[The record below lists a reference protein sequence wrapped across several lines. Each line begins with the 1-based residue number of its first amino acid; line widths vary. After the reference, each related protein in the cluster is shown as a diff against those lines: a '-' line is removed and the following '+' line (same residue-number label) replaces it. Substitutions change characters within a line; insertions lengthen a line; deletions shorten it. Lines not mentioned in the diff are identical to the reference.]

1 MERGELLM
9 AVDKAV
15 DSKALDT
22 LFENIGNAIREK
34 DGTTALITPGNMP
47 AKIRAIQTGVDTSDA
62 TAAASDIA
70 KGETAYVKGAK
81 VTGTADQFLN
91 PIMSY
96 DNTMSYNST
105 SKKVTINS
113 KVFSNYG
120 NIFVENDGRSPLMEL
135 YVNADDF
142 GNATA
147 GEILNGKTCTSAAGL
162 NIAGTMPNQGGKTL
176 NIASKSTPVTIPQG
190 YHDGSGKA
198 QIDPTEAAKIIAN
211 NIRQGITILG
221 VAGSMS
227 GKELSIVVTVTS
239 GATVTATKGS
249 KVVSGTSVNGTCTLT
264 VPEAGTW
271 SVKATLNGQT
281 SDTKSV
287 SVVDSYAVA
296 LTFFSATITVNV
308 DSGASVTLKK
318 GWTTIATKTSNGT
331 AVFTVTETGEYTVTA
346 TKNGQTTS
354 GSVNAVS
361 GTTSYSL
368 TLSFASST
376 LNNNEW
382 SVIKSVSD
390 AGQGANYWSIGDRK
404 AVTLNGTVGK
414 LSLSNVTTYAFIIGF
429 NHNASVEGTN
439 RIHFQLAKTALSG
452 GTDVCLCDSSYNSNV
467 STTGYFSM
475 NSSRT
480 NSGGWA
486 SSQMRTNICGT
497 SLSSYSGTIIAV
509 IPAALRA
516 VLKSVTKY
524 TNNTGNSTAESAV
537 TATTDYFFLLSEY
550 EVFGS
555 ISRANSN
562 EASKQAQYAYYSAGN
577 SKIKYKHD
585 GTSTA
590 AYWWLRSPLASGS
603 NSFVLVGTDG
613 TVYTD
618 NAHYSLGFAP
628 GFCV

>member
-1 MERGELLM
+1 MIGRTN
-9 AVDKAV
+9 AV
-15 DSKALDT
+15 SK
-22 LFENIGNAIREK
+22 
-34 DGTTALITPGNMP
+34 PG
-47 AKIRAIQTGVDTSDA
+47 V
-62 TAAASDIA
+62 
-70 KGETAYVKGAK
+70 
-81 VTGTADQFLN
+81 
-91 PIMSY
+91 
-96 DNTMSYNST
+96 
-105 SKKVTINS
+105 
-113 KVFSNYG
+113 
-120 NIFVENDGRSPLMEL
+120 
-135 YVNADDF
+135 
-142 GNATA
+142 
-147 GEILNGKTCTSAAGL
+147 
-162 NIAGTMPNQGGKTL
+162 
-176 NIASKSTPVTIPQG
+176 
-190 YHDGSGKA
+190 
-198 QIDPTEAAKIIAN
+198 
-211 NIRQGITILG
+211 
-221 VAGSMS
+221 
-227 GKELSIVVTVTS
+227 ELSLVVSVTS
-239 GATVTATKGS
+239 GAAVTATKGS
-249 KVVSGTSVNGTCTLT
+249 KTVNGTAAGGSCVLSL
-264 VPEAGTW
+264 PEAGTW

-318 GWTTIATKTSNGT
+318 GGTTIATKTSNGT
-331 AVFTVTETGEYTVTA
+331 AVFTVTETGAYTVTA

-354 GSVNAVS
+354 GSVNVVS

-368 TLSFASST
+368 TLSFVSST

-429 NHNASVEGTN
+429 NHNASVEGAN

-524 TNNTGNSTAESAV
+524 TDNTANGGGSTASYV
-537 TATTDYFFLLSEY
+537 TATTDYFFLLSEF

-555 ISRANSN
+555 ITYGNTN
-562 EASKQAQYAYYSAGN
+562 EKNKQAQYAYYSAGN

-590 AYWWLRSPLASGS
+590 AFWWLRSPFASYS
-603 NSFVLVGTDG
+603 YYFVSVFTDG
-613 TVYTD
+613 TVGYV
-618 NAHYSLGFAP
+618 NAYYSLGFAP

>member
-1 MERGELLM
+1 MIGRTN
-9 AVDKAV
+9 AV
-15 DSKALDT
+15 SK
-22 LFENIGNAIREK
+22 
-34 DGTTALITPGNMP
+34 PG
-47 AKIRAIQTGVDTSDA
+47 V
-62 TAAASDIA
+62 
-70 KGETAYVKGAK
+70 
-81 VTGTADQFLN
+81 
-91 PIMSY
+91 
-96 DNTMSYNST
+96 
-105 SKKVTINS
+105 
-113 KVFSNYG
+113 
-120 NIFVENDGRSPLMEL
+120 
-135 YVNADDF
+135 
-142 GNATA
+142 
-147 GEILNGKTCTSAAGL
+147 
-162 NIAGTMPNQGGKTL
+162 
-176 NIASKSTPVTIPQG
+176 
-190 YHDGSGKA
+190 
-198 QIDPTEAAKIIAN
+198 
-211 NIRQGITILG
+211 
-221 VAGSMS
+221 
-227 GKELSIVVTVTS
+227 ELSLVVSVTS
-239 GATVTATKGS
+239 GAAVTATKGS
-249 KVVSGTSVNGTCTLT
+249 KTVNGTAARGSCVLSL
-264 VPEAGTW
+264 PEAGTW

-318 GWTTIATKTSNGT
+318 GGTTIAAKTSNGT
-331 AVFTVTETGEYTVTA
+331 AVFTVTETGAYTVTA

-354 GSVNAVS
+354 GSVNVVS

-368 TLSFASST
+368 TLSFVSST

-452 GTDVCLCDSSYNSNV
+452 GTDVCLCDSSYNSTV

-524 TNNTGNSTAESAV
+524 TDNTGGGSTAASAV

-555 ISRANSN
+555 ISHANSN
-562 EASKQAQYAYYSAGN
+562 EPSKQAQYAYYSAGN

-585 GTSTA
+585 GTTTA
-590 AYWWLRSPLASGS
+590 AFWWLRSPRSGYS
-603 NSFVLVGTDG
+603 GFFVCVYTGG
-613 TVYTD
+613 TVGCIF
-618 NAHYSLGFAP
+618 ACFSLGFAP

>member
-1 MERGELLM
+1 MIGRTN
-9 AVDKAV
+9 AV
-15 DSKALDT
+15 SK
-22 LFENIGNAIREK
+22 
-34 DGTTALITPGNMP
+34 PG
-47 AKIRAIQTGVDTSDA
+47 V
-62 TAAASDIA
+62 
-70 KGETAYVKGAK
+70 
-81 VTGTADQFLN
+81 
-91 PIMSY
+91 
-96 DNTMSYNST
+96 
-105 SKKVTINS
+105 
-113 KVFSNYG
+113 
-120 NIFVENDGRSPLMEL
+120 
-135 YVNADDF
+135 
-142 GNATA
+142 
-147 GEILNGKTCTSAAGL
+147 
-162 NIAGTMPNQGGKTL
+162 
-176 NIASKSTPVTIPQG
+176 
-190 YHDGSGKA
+190 
-198 QIDPTEAAKIIAN
+198 
-211 NIRQGITILG
+211 
-221 VAGSMS
+221 
-227 GKELSIVVTVTS
+227 ELSLVVSVTS
-239 GATVTATKGS
+239 GAAVTATKGS
-249 KVVSGTSVNGTCTLT
+249 KTVNGTAAGGSCVLSL
-264 VPEAGTW
+264 PEAGTW

-281 SDTKSV
+281 SNTKNV

-318 GWTTIATKTSNGT
+318 GGTTIATKTSNGT
-331 AVFTVTETGEYTVTA
+331 AVFTVTETGAYTVTA

-354 GSVNAVS
+354 GSVNVVS

-368 TLSFASST
+368 TLSFVSST

-429 NHNASVEGTN
+429 NHNASVEGSN
-439 RIHFQLAKTALSG
+439 SIHFQLAKTALSG

-524 TNNTGNSTAESAV
+524 TDNTANGGGSTASYV
-537 TATTDYFFLLSEY
+537 TATTDYFFLLSEF

-555 ISRANSN
+555 ITYGNTN
-562 EASKQAQYAYYSAGN
+562 EKNKQAQYAYYSAGN

-590 AYWWLRSPLASGS
+590 AFWWLRSPHASTS
-603 NSFVLVGTDG
+603 SYFVVVVTDG
-613 TVYTD
+613 TVAIDSAYS
-618 NAHYSLGFAP
+618 SLGFAP

>member
-1 MERGELLM
+1 MIGRTN
-9 AVDKAV
+9 AV
-15 DSKALDT
+15 SK
-22 LFENIGNAIREK
+22 
-34 DGTTALITPGNMP
+34 PG
-47 AKIRAIQTGVDTSDA
+47 V
-62 TAAASDIA
+62 
-70 KGETAYVKGAK
+70 
-81 VTGTADQFLN
+81 
-91 PIMSY
+91 
-96 DNTMSYNST
+96 
-105 SKKVTINS
+105 
-113 KVFSNYG
+113 
-120 NIFVENDGRSPLMEL
+120 
-135 YVNADDF
+135 
-142 GNATA
+142 
-147 GEILNGKTCTSAAGL
+147 
-162 NIAGTMPNQGGKTL
+162 
-176 NIASKSTPVTIPQG
+176 
-190 YHDGSGKA
+190 
-198 QIDPTEAAKIIAN
+198 
-211 NIRQGITILG
+211 
-221 VAGSMS
+221 
-227 GKELSIVVTVTS
+227 ELSLVVSVTS
-239 GATVTATKGS
+239 GAAVTATKGS
-249 KVVSGTSVNGTCTLT
+249 KTVNGTAAGGSCVLSL
-264 VPEAGTW
+264 PEAGTW

-318 GWTTIATKTSNGT
+318 GGTTIATKTSNGT
-331 AVFTVTETGEYTVTA
+331 AVFTVTETGAYTVTA

-354 GSVNAVS
+354 GSVNVVS

-368 TLSFASST
+368 TLSFVSST

-439 RIHFQLAKTALSG
+439 RIHFQLAKTALTG

-524 TNNTGNSTAESAV
+524 TDNTANGGGSTASAV

-555 ISRANSN
+555 ISYANSN
-562 EASKQAQYAYYSAGN
+562 ESSKQAQYAYYSAGN

-585 GTSTA
+585 GTTTA
-590 AYWWLRSPLASGS
+590 AFWWLRSPRSS
-603 NSFVLVGTDG
+603 NSFNFVIVSADG
-613 TVYTD
+613 TVVNDT
-618 NAHYSLGFAP
+618 AFYSLGFAP

>member
-1 MERGELLM
+1 MIGRTN
-9 AVDKAV
+9 AV
-15 DSKALDT
+15 SK
-22 LFENIGNAIREK
+22 
-34 DGTTALITPGNMP
+34 PG
-47 AKIRAIQTGVDTSDA
+47 V
-62 TAAASDIA
+62 
-70 KGETAYVKGAK
+70 
-81 VTGTADQFLN
+81 
-91 PIMSY
+91 
-96 DNTMSYNST
+96 
-105 SKKVTINS
+105 
-113 KVFSNYG
+113 
-120 NIFVENDGRSPLMEL
+120 
-135 YVNADDF
+135 
-142 GNATA
+142 
-147 GEILNGKTCTSAAGL
+147 
-162 NIAGTMPNQGGKTL
+162 
-176 NIASKSTPVTIPQG
+176 
-190 YHDGSGKA
+190 
-198 QIDPTEAAKIIAN
+198 
-211 NIRQGITILG
+211 
-221 VAGSMS
+221 
-227 GKELSIVVTVTS
+227 ELSLVVSVTS
-239 GATVTATKGS
+239 GAAVTATKGS
-249 KVVSGTSVNGTCTLT
+249 KTVNGTAAGGSCVLSL
-264 VPEAGTW
+264 PEAGTW

-318 GWTTIATKTSNGT
+318 GGTTIATKTSNGT
-331 AVFTVTETGEYTVTA
+331 AVFTVTETGAYTVTA

-354 GSVNAVS
+354 GSVNVVS

-368 TLSFASST
+368 TLSFVSST

-429 NHNASVEGTN
+429 NHNASAEGAN

-516 VLKSVTKY
+516 VLKYVTKY
-524 TNNTGNSTAESAV
+524 TDNTGSGSTAASAV

-555 ISRANSN
+555 ISYANSN
-562 EASKQAQYAYYSAGN
+562 ESSKQSQYAYYSAGN

-590 AYWWLRSPLASGS
+590 AHWWLRSPRASYS
-603 NSFVLVGTDG
+603 HYFVYVYSDG
-613 TVYTD
+613 TVFTSYAAD
-618 NAHYSLGFAP
+618 SVGFAP

>member
-1 MERGELLM
+1 MIGRTN
-9 AVDKAV
+9 AV
-15 DSKALDT
+15 SK
-22 LFENIGNAIREK
+22 
-34 DGTTALITPGNMP
+34 PG
-47 AKIRAIQTGVDTSDA
+47 V
-62 TAAASDIA
+62 
-70 KGETAYVKGAK
+70 
-81 VTGTADQFLN
+81 
-91 PIMSY
+91 
-96 DNTMSYNST
+96 
-105 SKKVTINS
+105 
-113 KVFSNYG
+113 
-120 NIFVENDGRSPLMEL
+120 
-135 YVNADDF
+135 
-142 GNATA
+142 
-147 GEILNGKTCTSAAGL
+147 
-162 NIAGTMPNQGGKTL
+162 
-176 NIASKSTPVTIPQG
+176 
-190 YHDGSGKA
+190 
-198 QIDPTEAAKIIAN
+198 
-211 NIRQGITILG
+211 
-221 VAGSMS
+221 
-227 GKELSIVVTVTS
+227 ELSLVVSVTS
-239 GATVTATKGS
+239 GAAVTATKGS
-249 KVVSGTSVNGTCTLT
+249 KTVNGTAAGGSCVLSL
-264 VPEAGTW
+264 PEAGTW

-318 GWTTIATKTSNGT
+318 GGTTIATKTSNGT
-331 AVFTVTETGEYTVTA
+331 AVFTVTETGAYTVTA

-354 GSVNAVS
+354 GSVNVVS
-361 GTTSYSL
+361 STTSYSL
-368 TLSFASST
+368 TLSFVSST
-376 LNNNEW
+376 LNNNDW
-382 SVIKSVSD
+382 ATIKSVSD

-429 NHNASVEGTN
+429 NHNASVEGAN

-452 GTDVCLCDSSYNSNV
+452 GTDVCLCDSSYNSTV

-524 TNNTGNSTAESAV
+524 TDNTANGGGSTASYI
-537 TATTDYFFLLSEY
+537 TATTDYFFLLSEF

-555 ISRANSN
+555 ITYGNTN
-562 EASKQAQYAYYSAGN
+562 EKNKQAQYAYYSAGN

-585 GTSTA
+585 GTSIA
-590 AYWWLRSPLASGS
+590 ARWWLRSPRAS
-603 NSFVLVGTDG
+603 NSGNFVRVNTDG
-613 TVYTD
+613 TVGND
-618 NAHYSLGFAP
+618 GANYSLGFAP

>member
-1 MERGELLM
+1 MIGRTN
-9 AVDKAV
+9 AV
-15 DSKALDT
+15 SK
-22 LFENIGNAIREK
+22 
-34 DGTTALITPGNMP
+34 PG
-47 AKIRAIQTGVDTSDA
+47 V
-62 TAAASDIA
+62 
-70 KGETAYVKGAK
+70 
-81 VTGTADQFLN
+81 
-91 PIMSY
+91 
-96 DNTMSYNST
+96 
-105 SKKVTINS
+105 
-113 KVFSNYG
+113 
-120 NIFVENDGRSPLMEL
+120 
-135 YVNADDF
+135 
-142 GNATA
+142 
-147 GEILNGKTCTSAAGL
+147 
-162 NIAGTMPNQGGKTL
+162 
-176 NIASKSTPVTIPQG
+176 
-190 YHDGSGKA
+190 
-198 QIDPTEAAKIIAN
+198 
-211 NIRQGITILG
+211 
-221 VAGSMS
+221 
-227 GKELSIVVTVTS
+227 ELSLVVSVTS
-239 GATVTATKGS
+239 GAAVTATKGS
-249 KVVSGTSVNGTCTLT
+249 KTVNGTAAGGSCVLSL
-264 VPEAGTW
+264 PEAGTW

-318 GWTTIATKTSNGT
+318 GGTTIATKTSNGT
-331 AVFTVTETGEYTVTA
+331 AVFTVTETGAYTVTA

-354 GSVNAVS
+354 GSVNVVS

-368 TLSFASST
+368 TLSFVSST

-439 RIHFQLAKTALSG
+439 RIHFQLAKTALTG

-516 VLKSVTKY
+516 VLKPVTKY
-524 TNNTGNSTAESAV
+524 TDNTANGGGSTASYV
-537 TATTDYFFLLSEY
+537 TATTDYFFLLSEF

-555 ISRANSN
+555 ISYGNTN
-562 EASKQAQYAYYSAGN
+562 EKNKQAQYAYYSAGN

-590 AYWWLRSPLASGS
+590 AGWWLRSPNASYS
-603 NSFVLVGTDG
+603 YIFVSVYAGG
-613 TVYTD
+613 TVDFSY
-618 NAHYSLGFAP
+618 AYSSLGFAP

>member
-1 MERGELLM
+1 MIGRTN
-9 AVDKAV
+9 AV
-15 DSKALDT
+15 SK
-22 LFENIGNAIREK
+22 
-34 DGTTALITPGNMP
+34 PG
-47 AKIRAIQTGVDTSDA
+47 V
-62 TAAASDIA
+62 
-70 KGETAYVKGAK
+70 
-81 VTGTADQFLN
+81 
-91 PIMSY
+91 
-96 DNTMSYNST
+96 
-105 SKKVTINS
+105 
-113 KVFSNYG
+113 
-120 NIFVENDGRSPLMEL
+120 
-135 YVNADDF
+135 
-142 GNATA
+142 
-147 GEILNGKTCTSAAGL
+147 
-162 NIAGTMPNQGGKTL
+162 
-176 NIASKSTPVTIPQG
+176 
-190 YHDGSGKA
+190 
-198 QIDPTEAAKIIAN
+198 
-211 NIRQGITILG
+211 
-221 VAGSMS
+221 
-227 GKELSIVVTVTS
+227 ELSLVVSVTS
-239 GATVTATKGS
+239 GAAVTAAKGS
-249 KVVSGTSVNGTCTLT
+249 KTVNGTAAGGSCVLSL
-264 VPEAGTW
+264 PEAGTW

-281 SDTKSV
+281 SDTKNI

-318 GWTTIATKTSNGT
+318 GGTTIATKTSNGT
-331 AVFTVTETGEYTVTA
+331 AVFTVTETGAYTVTA

-354 GSVNAVS
+354 GSVNVVS

-368 TLSFASST
+368 TLSFVSST

-429 NHNASVEGTN
+429 NHNASVEGSN

-524 TNNTGNSTAESAV
+524 TDNTANGGGSTASYV
-537 TATTDYFFLLSEY
+537 TATTDYFFLLSEF

-555 ISRANSN
+555 ITYGNTN
-562 EASKQAQYAYYSAGN
+562 EKNKQAQYAYYSAGN

-590 AYWWLRSPLASGS
+590 ARWWLRSPIAS
-603 NSFVLVGTDG
+603 NSYNFVYVYTDG
-613 TVYTD
+613 TVYD
-618 NAHYSLGFAP
+618 YYAHGSLGFAP

>member
-1 MERGELLM
+1 MIGRTN
-9 AVDKAV
+9 AV
-15 DSKALDT
+15 SK
-22 LFENIGNAIREK
+22 
-34 DGTTALITPGNMP
+34 PG
-47 AKIRAIQTGVDTSDA
+47 V
-62 TAAASDIA
+62 
-70 KGETAYVKGAK
+70 
-81 VTGTADQFLN
+81 
-91 PIMSY
+91 
-96 DNTMSYNST
+96 
-105 SKKVTINS
+105 
-113 KVFSNYG
+113 
-120 NIFVENDGRSPLMEL
+120 
-135 YVNADDF
+135 
-142 GNATA
+142 
-147 GEILNGKTCTSAAGL
+147 
-162 NIAGTMPNQGGKTL
+162 
-176 NIASKSTPVTIPQG
+176 
-190 YHDGSGKA
+190 
-198 QIDPTEAAKIIAN
+198 
-211 NIRQGITILG
+211 
-221 VAGSMS
+221 
-227 GKELSIVVTVTS
+227 ELSLVVSVTS
-239 GATVTATKGS
+239 GAAVTATKGS
-249 KVVSGTSVNGTCTLT
+249 KTVNGTAAGGSCVLSL
-264 VPEAGTW
+264 PEAGTW

-318 GWTTIATKTSNGT
+318 GGTTVATKTSNGT
-331 AVFTVTETGEYTVTA
+331 AVFTVTETGTYTVTA

-354 GSVNAVS
+354 GSVNVVS
-361 GTTSYSL
+361 GTTSYTL
-368 TLSFASST
+368 TLSFVSST

-429 NHNASVEGTN
+429 NHNSSVEGTN

-452 GTDVCLCDSSYNSNV
+452 GTDVCLCDSSYNSTV

-524 TNNTGNSTAESAV
+524 TDNTANGGGSTASYV
-537 TATTDYFFLLSEY
+537 TATTDYFFLLSEF

-555 ISRANSN
+555 ISYGNTN
-562 EASKQAQYAYYSAGN
+562 EKNKQAQYAYYSAGN

-585 GTSTA
+585 GTTTA
-590 AYWWLRSPLASGS
+590 AIWWLRSPVASNS
-603 NSFVLVGTDG
+603 NSFVNVYTDG
-613 TVYTD
+613 TVD
-618 NAHYSLGFAP
+618 NDAAYYSLGFAP